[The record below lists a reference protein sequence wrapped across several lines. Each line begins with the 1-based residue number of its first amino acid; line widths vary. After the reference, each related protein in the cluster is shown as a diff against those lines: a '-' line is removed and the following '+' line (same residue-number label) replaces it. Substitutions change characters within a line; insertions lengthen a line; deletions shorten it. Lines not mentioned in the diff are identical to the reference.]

1 MQRPARAG
9 SWVLALL
16 GGGRSCHE
24 SPVHWKMLLLRA
36 AALAVLLSATAAA
49 PFTLDAAGGL
59 TLTLDPTTLAY
70 SVSVGGATWFDTKGE
85 GAAGGYGYS
94 ADGKTV
100 TLGNGMKAIGVPAKS
115 TGSDAAGAFD
125 SLAVSFSRSGSA
137 PAEWIATFKT
147 YTERSAIVFAQTW
160 PKGEANSK
168 GGSVFPALHKAAEAV
183 DMGTLE
189 YTGSSCGFMV
199 SAKGSFPGISGGSS
213 KGYVVIAPK
222 DATGAGA
229 AVTFAVGPVT
239 EHFANQGK
247 NGGDSLNY
255 GMADT
260 FEFVP
265 PGYTIE
271 TVLVATMEGHKGNA
285 MSAPSRLSVPSGGV
299 NAALFEYGDYVL
311 SRHSKKRALG
321 NHKTETEYLGYS
333 TTAFYFY
340 NLCDCLDVSS

>member
-1 MQRPARAG
+1 
-9 SWVLALL
+9 
-16 GGGRSCHE
+16 
-24 SPVHWKMLLLRA
+24 MLLLRA

-94 ADGKTV
+94 ADGKTA

-147 YTERSAIVFAQTW
+147 YTGRSAIAFAQTW

-168 GGSVFPALHKAAEAV
+168 GGSVFPALHKAAPAAV

-199 SAKGSFPGISGGSS
+199 SASQ
-213 KGYVVIAPK
+213 A
-222 DATGAGA
+222 
-229 AVTFAVGPVT
+229 
-239 EHFANQGK
+239 
-247 NGGDSLNY
+247 
-255 GMADT
+255 
-260 FEFVP
+260 
-265 PGYTIE
+265 
-271 TVLVATMEGHKGNA
+271 
-285 MSAPSRLSVPSGGV
+285 
-299 NAALFEYGDYVL
+299 
-311 SRHSKKRALG
+311 RAILPF
-321 NHKTETEYLGYS
+321 S
-333 TTAFYFY
+333 
-340 NLCDCLDVSS
+340 

>member
-1 MQRPARAG
+1 
-9 SWVLALL
+9 
-16 GGGRSCHE
+16 
-24 SPVHWKMLLLRA
+24 
-36 AALAVLLSATAAA
+36 
-49 PFTLDAAGGL
+49 
-59 TLTLDPTTLAY
+59 
-70 SVSVGGATWFDTKGE
+70 
-85 GAAGGYGYS
+85 
-94 ADGKTV
+94 
-100 TLGNGMKAIGVPAKS
+100 MKAIGAPAKS
-115 TGSDAAGAFD
+115 SGSDAAGAFE
-125 SLAVSFSRSGSA
+125 SLAVSFSRSGRA
-137 PAEWIATFKT
+137 PAEWVATFKT
-147 YTERSAIVFAQTW
+147 YSERTAIAFAQTW

-168 GGSVFPALHKAAEAV
+168 GGSVFPALHAASTEAV

-199 SAKGSFPGISGGSS
+199 GAKGTFPGIQGGRS

-222 DATGAGA
+222 DATATGAG
-229 AVTFAVGPVT
+229 VTFAVGPVT

-255 GMADT
+255 GMADS

-271 TVLVATMEGHKGNA
+271 TVLVASVQGHNGTA
-285 MSAPSRLSVPSGGV
+285 MSAPSRVSVPSGGV

-340 NLCDCLDVSS
+340 NLCDWCDSTLKRWHGFHASNDGYCTDNDTN